1 MRWLGVLVALTL
13 SGCDTDKPAPAPP
26 SSATQSAARPTPSRR
41 PPEPPPRRPPPQI
54 ACRALT
60 VKGKVTAPGAPHPL
74 VNGAPLDG
82 LTWLEL
88 APGAKLALR
97 HTKSARELEL
107 SGPALVLPCAG
118 GEEEVLLTRG
128 SVKTSPGPGARPGA
142 EVLIAS
148 PFGAF
153 RYGNAQLEV
162 QVNATSAKV
171 KAISGEAWVELAKG
185 ARRVGPEHLQ
195 SSKDSVTLS
204 GKPEADK
211 LVDACRSAA
220 DVAAKRARELLG
232 GGPAGDGG
240 ADGGTLGERAR
251 AHVEARQAARWA
263 CAVASAAVRRAE
275 SSPERDRQ
283 EMLIRRAES
292 LWKAVPR
299 REPATPR

>member
-128 SVKTSPGPGARPGA
+128 KIG
-142 EVLIAS
+142 
-148 PFGAF
+148 
-153 RYGNAQLEV
+153 
-162 QVNATSAKV
+162 
-171 KAISGEAWVELAKG
+171 
-185 ARRVGPEHLQ
+185 
-195 SSKDSVTLS
+195 
-204 GKPEADK
+204 
-211 LVDACRSAA
+211 
-220 DVAAKRARELLG
+220 
-232 GGPAGDGG
+232 
-240 ADGGTLGERAR
+240 R
-251 AHVEARQAARWA
+251 AHV
-263 CAVASAAVRRAE
+263 
-275 SSPERDRQ
+275 
-283 EMLIRRAES
+283 
-292 LWKAVPR
+292 
-299 REPATPR
+299 